1 MKLADGAVYLD
12 ANATVPLRPEA
23 LGAMIAAEKDSFANP
38 SAPYPAGKKARETL
52 ESARSSILSK
62 LGLEGEL
69 VFTGSGTEANH
80 LAILSAA
87 ESRPEKRVLMS
98 SIEHPSCLELRDRL
112 RKLGVATEEFG
123 VDSSGAA
130 DLACLNDLLEKTASL
145 VVLMCAHNETGV
157 IQPVEEA
164 LRICRG
170 KGVLFHTDAVQA
182 FGKVPLPLSGEVP
195 DTLSIAA
202 HKIGG
207 PKGIGALFFRK
218 GTRLLPMLFG
228 GGQER
233 GLRASTEAVP
243 LAAAFAAAAS
253 AADLLSYGDTG
264 KLRDM
269 IEERIAAVSP
279 GTLFYGKNRARLP
292 NTSFFSLQGADGR
305 DIQKRLAGERF
316 YVGTGSA
323 CHGEGSEMPGVIVQM
338 GWQEASFPLRVSLPR
353 ETDPEEAEAF
363 VEALAR
369 SIKVV

>member
-23 LGAMIAAEKDSFANP
+23 LEAMIEAEKSSFANP

-52 ESARSSILSK
+52 ESARLSILSR

-69 VFTGSGTEANH
+69 IFTGSGTEANH

-87 ESRPEKRVLMS
+87 AVRPEKRVLMS
-98 SIEHPSCLELRDRL
+98 AIEHPSCLGLKGTL
-112 RKLGVATEEFG
+112 QGSGVVTEEFG
-123 VDSSGAA
+123 VDANGAA
-130 DLACLNDLLEKTASL
+130 DISSLRRLLEKPASL

-157 IQPVEEA
+157 IQPAARA
-164 LRICRG
+164 LEMCRE

-182 FGKVPLPLSGEVP
+182 FGKVPLPLSGETP

-218 GTRLLPMLFG
+218 TTKLVPMLSG

-233 GLRASTEAVP
+233 GLTASTEAVP

-253 AADLLSYGDTG
+253 ASDTG
-264 KLRDM
+264 AFERTAAMRDM
-269 IEERIAAVSP
+269 MEDGIRAIFPSAI
-279 GTLFYGKNRARLP
+279 FYGKGVARLP
-292 NTSFFSLQGADGR
+292 NTSFFSVPGADGR
-305 DIQKRLAGERF
+305 DIQKSIASAGF

-323 CHGEGSEMPGVIVQM
+323 CHGAGSELPRVLKKM
-338 GWQEASFPLRVSLPR
+338 GWPDASFPLRVSISGQ
-353 ETDPEEAEAF
+353 TTTEEIEGF
-363 VEALAR
+363 LKALTS
-369 SIKVV
+369 SIKMV